1 MYESFWHWAGA
12 LTVSGEATSWS
23 GPRTERGNVG
33 RHAPN
38 RSTSGLSCYGVMV
51 LLQVKHV
58 DFHDVAVCPVGLT
71 MVNELL
77 DDIDL
82 TKLSAVL
89 RKLLLLRREE
99 SPLAPI
105 RANELILVVTH
116 LVNGPA
122 ILSVAR
128 RMIAEPLA
136 VHFPGS
142 G

>member
-1 MYESFWHWAGA
+1 MWEGMHQTEVRAGSRA
-12 LTVSGEATSWS
+12 MGLWFYF
-23 GPRTERGNVG
+23 
-33 RHAPN
+33 
-38 RSTSGLSCYGVMV
+38 RSNMSISTMS
-51 LLQVKHV
+51 
-58 DFHDVAVCPVGLT
+58 AVCPVGLT

-116 LVNGPA
+116 LVDGPA
-122 ILSVAR
+122 ILFVAR

-136 VHFPGS
+136 VHFPRAG
-142 G
+142 